1 MQPLPP
7 LQVLLVE
14 DDLVFQDGLRQVFAQ
29 VPGDWEIHAVQK
41 GADALQV
48 LADLQTNLALA
59 LVDIGLPDMSGIDV
73 IAAVRSQFADVPI
86 LVATSFQ
93 TEATFLDAVRAGAT
107 GYLLK
112 GETVL
117 SLSQS
122 IRLVLAG
129 QYPVSPAL
137 ARYLFKLAKVPSLS
151 PSLPHT
157 PSTSATGASAQAP
170 DLSQISERE
179 WEVLQHI
186 AQGHSYARCAE
197 LMHVSLSTVQSH
209 IKNTY
214 RKLGVNNHRQAMN
227 KISPPSGGLR

>member
-14 DDLVFQDGLRQVFAQ
+14 DDLVFQDGLRRVFAQ
-29 VPGDWEIHAVQK
+29 MPGDWEIHAVQK

-48 LADLQTNLALA
+48 LTDLQTDLALA

-73 IAAVRSQFADVPI
+73 IAAVRSQFAEAPI
-86 LVATSFQ
+86 LVTTVFQ
-93 TEATFLDAVRAGAT
+93 AEATFLDAVRAGAT

-112 GETVL
+112 GDTVL
-117 SLSQS
+117 SLTQS
-122 IRLVLAG
+122 IRLVLQG

-137 ARYLFKLAKVPSLS
+137 ARYLFKLAKVPPP
-151 PSLPHT
+151 PSQPHA
-157 PSTSATGASAQAP
+157 PAASAQAP

>member
-29 VPGDWEIHAVQK
+29 MPGDWEIHAVQK

-48 LADLQTNLALA
+48 LADLQTDLALA

-93 TEATFLDAVRAGAT
+93 TEDAFLDAVRAGAT

-112 GETVL
+112 GEAVL
-117 SLSQS
+117 SLTHS
-122 IRLVLAG
+122 IRLVLQG
-129 QYPVSPAL
+129 QYPVSPTL
-137 ARYLFKLAKVPSLS
+137 ARSLFKLAK
-151 PSLPHT
+151 LP
-157 PSTSATGASAQAP
+157 
-170 DLSQISERE
+170 
-179 WEVLQHI
+179 
-186 AQGHSYARCAE
+186 
-197 LMHVSLSTVQSH
+197 
-209 IKNTY
+209 
-214 RKLGVNNHRQAMN
+214 
-227 KISPPSGGLR
+227 SPPFSAPHASSQRIRCQRAGAGFHRP

>member
-14 DDLVFQDGLRQVFAQ
+14 DDLVFQDGLRRVFAQ
-29 VPGDWEIHAVQK
+29 MPRDWEIHAVQK

-48 LADLQTNLALA
+48 LADLQTDLALA

-73 IAAVRSQFADVPI
+73 IAAVRSQFVVAPI
-86 LVATSFQ
+86 LVTTVFQ
-93 TEATFLDAVRAGAT
+93 AEATFLDAVRAGAT

-112 GETVL
+112 GDTVL
-117 SLSQS
+117 SLTQS
-122 IRLVLAG
+122 IRLVLQG

-137 ARYLFKLAKVPSLS
+137 ARYLFKLAKLPSH

-157 PSTSATGASAQAP
+157 PPANAQAP

>member
-14 DDLVFQDGLRQVFAQ
+14 DDVVFQDGLRRVFAQ
-29 VPGDWEIHAVQK
+29 MPGDWQIHAVQK

-48 LADLQTNLALA
+48 LADLQSDLALA
-59 LVDIGLPDMSGIDV
+59 LVDIGLPDISGIDV
-73 IAAVRSQFADVPI
+73 IAAVRRRLADVPI
-86 LVATSFQ
+86 LVTTTFQ
-93 TEATFLDAVRAGAT
+93 AEATFLSAVRAGAN

-112 GETVL
+112 GETAL

-122 IRLVLAG
+122 IRLVLDG

-137 ARYLFKLAKVPSLS
+137 ARYLFKLAKVPPPPQHANM
-151 PSLPHT
+151 PS
-157 PSTSATGASAQAP
+157 ASAQVP

-227 KISPPSGGLR
+227 KINPPSGGLR

>member
-14 DDLVFQDGLRQVFAQ
+14 DDLVFQDGLRRVFAQ
-29 VPGDWEIHAVQK
+29 MPDDWEIHAVQK

-48 LADLQTNLALA
+48 LANLQTDLDLA

-73 IAAVRSQFADVPI
+73 IAAVRSQFADAPI
-86 LVATSFQ
+86 LVTTSIQ
-93 TEATFLDAVRAGAT
+93 AEATFLDAVRAGAR

-117 SLSQS
+117 SLTQS
-122 IRLVLAG
+122 IRLVLQG

-137 ARYLFKLAKVPSLS
+137 ARYLFKLAKVPS
-151 PSLPHT
+151 PSQPHT
-157 PSTSATGASAQAP
+157 PTASAQAP

-227 KISPPSGGLR
+227 KISAPTGGLR